1 MRNESHEPV
10 ANGNVDKS
18 VPIDS
23 DVLPASTHPSDGSV
37 SSSEELQESF
47 VRMPDVSRSDC
58 TSFQYD

>member
-10 ANGNVDKS
+10 VNGNVDKS

-23 DVLPASTHPSDGSV
+23 DVPPPSTHPSDGDV

-47 VRMPDVSRSDC
+47 VRMPDVSS
-58 TSFQYD
+58 SN